1 MTQLGLATTLP
12 GAVIPSM
19 SSLRTLALAY
29 LPPLDPSSDF
39 ETVCRGLAADGISR
53 VVLQEVCGTINL
65 TDPGSGPRL
74 ARVLRDTG
82 LQAIACHGLEHAPFL
97 LRQPEFD
104 VRRRIPNNIRRERSM
119 PGILRPSTRPAAAC
133 GCRHDGDH
141 SPTPGPVMKRR
152 PCILERCLQ
161 ECPAGRA
168 PSA

>member
-1 MTQLGLATTLP
+1 
-12 GAVIPSM
+12 M

-104 VRRRIPNNIRRERSM
+104 ARRRIPNNIRRERSM
-119 PGILRPSTRPAAAC
+119 PGILRSSTRPAAAC

-141 SPTPGPVMKRR
+141 ITGTWIGDETAPLHPRT
-152 PCILERCLQ
+152 L
-161 ECPAGRA
+161 PAGVPGRTRA
-168 PSA
+168 IGLSAHQTR